1 MWIGSDERCDEV
13 TEHSPEQNDI
23 AEQQRYSHLASIDRG
38 LAEVGLRPRW
48 SVYALTGVA
57 VAIAWIWLVFL
68 TAGVSQ
74 TVGPQAVGPGMEFWR
89 GLLSRLDV
97 DPTDDGLLKFI
108 LKICAPVSPGG
119 FTIGVFISTF
129 LMWTAMSLAMMLP
142 SAGAMIRT
150 YADIADVAAQKSEEV
165 VPLTVLVLGYLS
177 VWAAFALVMS
187 LFQLLL
193 IGAGL
198 AADPVFPL
206 QGAVAGCILLLA
218 GAYQFSELKDACLQK
233 CRNPFSI
240 LFGRWTQSYAGIFRL
255 GAEQGT
261 YCLGCCWA
269 LMLVMLVVGTM
280 NLAWMAFF
288 TLFAILEKSGKGRV
302 TSYFSGGIL
311 LVWGGILIIVSLV

>member
-1 MWIGSDERCDEV
+1 M
-13 TEHSPEQNDI
+13 TEHGPEQGDFGQ
-23 AEQQRYSHLASIDRG
+23 AHRYAHLAPVDRG

-48 SVYALTGVA
+48 SVYLLTGFA
-57 VAIAWIWLVFL
+57 VLIAWSWLVFL

-74 TVGPQAVGPGMEFWR
+74 SVGAQAVGPGMEFWR
-89 GLLSRLDV
+89 GILSKLEVSPSDDSLLA
-97 DPTDDGLLKFI
+97 FI
-108 LKICAPVSPGG
+108 LKICAPVSPQG

-150 YADIADVAAQKSEEV
+150 YADIADVAAQKGEEV
-165 VPLTVLVLGYLS
+165 VPLTVLVVGYLS

-187 LFQLLL
+187 FFQLLL

-206 QGAVAGCILLLA
+206 QGTVAGLILILA
-218 GAYQFSELKDACLQK
+218 GAYQFSGLKDACLQK

-240 LFGRWTQSYAGIFRL
+240 LFGRWTQSYAGVFRL
-255 GAEQGT
+255 GVEQGAF
-261 YCLGCCWA
+261 CLGCCWA

-288 TLFAILEKSGKGRV
+288 TLFAIFEKSGKGRV
-302 TSYFSGGIL
+302 TSYLSGGIL
-311 LVWGGILIIVSLV
+311 LLWGGILVVVSLW